1 MDFNNKETSCK
12 DCAVKSSPIYNL
24 NTDELELLCKNS
36 TEVKF
41 DSGEKIIKQG
51 TFTHNIIFV
60 KSGIYKLH
68 LKGPIGKDEIL
79 KIEKGPQFI
88 GLPDVFANN
97 THSYSV
103 TALSDIKTCFINYSG
118 YQQLVES
125 NGHFALAMIKTLSHG
140 IVNHYQKCVN
150 KMQKQMH
157 ARFAEGLLY
166 FSDHIF
172 ENEEF
177 RFPLTRVEYGEYIGT
192 TRETITKIFHEF
204 ADDQLIE
211 MDGKKV
217 KLLNRKMLERISKAG

>member
-1 MDFNNKETSCK
+1 M
-12 DCAVKSSPIYNL
+12 
-24 NTDELELLCKNS
+24 
-36 TEVKF
+36 KF
-41 DSGEKIIKQG
+41 ESGEKIIKQG
-51 TFTHNIIFV
+51 TFTHNVIFV

-68 LKGPIGKDEIL
+68 LKGPIQKDEIL

-103 TALSDIKTCFINYSG
+103 TALSNCSCCFIQFMG

-125 NGHFALAMIKTLSHG
+125 NGYFALAMIKTLSHG

-157 ARFAEGLLY
+157 ARFAEGLLHLA
-166 FSDHIF
+166 DHIYKSD
-172 ENEEF
+172 EF
-177 RFPLTRVEYGEYIGT
+177 IFPLTRVEYGEYIGA

-204 ADDQLIE
+204 AKDQIIQME
-211 MDGKKV
+211 GKKI
-217 KLLNRKMLERISKAG
+217 KLLNRSFLERISKAG